1 MEITQVALRV
11 MCMGKDFDD
20 LPPAFRQVR
29 PTYLVPTT
37 YNPVPTYLVPT
48 TWYLEPSTY
57 LPSIVQLCS
66 LQSSNIK
73 IFVLKIRQL

>member
-37 YNPVPTYLVPT
+37 QYQPTLYLLPVQPTKFKY
-48 TWYLEPSTY
+48 
-57 LPSIVQLCS
+57 
-66 LQSSNIK
+66 
-73 IFVLKIRQL
+73 